1 MEHGGPGL
9 SSPSFSQSAALIED
23 RRRGGAAHRRPRT
36 RPALR
41 PTRLKGCDFGKRAF
55 KKLLIRFLLS
65 FNPVLAFLLENVY
78 ESSEM
83 GSRTREEGDL
93 LKTSV
98 SRDAVAEE
106 LLSRMGDTENYP
118 DEHLAS
124 YQESRIVRR
133 LFDSFWELP
142 VPLVL
147 VLSWLAGVVVLLS
160 FGAAA
165 LYSCWLLLQAVA

>member
-1 MEHGGPGL
+1 
-9 SSPSFSQSAALIED
+9 
-23 RRRGGAAHRRPRT
+23 
-36 RPALR
+36 
-41 PTRLKGCDFGKRAF
+41 
-55 KKLLIRFLLS
+55 
-65 FNPVLAFLLENVY
+65 
-78 ESSEM
+78 M

-98 SRDAVAEE
+98 SRDAVI
-106 LLSRMGDTENYP
+106 YP